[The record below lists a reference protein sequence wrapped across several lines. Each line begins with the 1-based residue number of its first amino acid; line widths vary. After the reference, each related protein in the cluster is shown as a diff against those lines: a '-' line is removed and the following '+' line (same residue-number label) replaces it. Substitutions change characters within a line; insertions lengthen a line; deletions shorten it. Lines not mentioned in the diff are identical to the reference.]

1 MQSEITSL
9 HEAERKAKEEE
20 LRTARESQAVVTGL
34 ERDLQQILDD
44 KRTELKVRVV
54 YINLSINCS
63 IIGIHIF
70 ISVWRWLRSQSFQ
83 ISQQSFLFLS
93 IYFMLLFPAFGVM
106 RFAPIAKLKQGLR
119 SELQLDVLTVTAN
132 EFSKILLLFP

>member
-70 ISVWRWLRSQSFQ
+70 ISV
-83 ISQQSFLFLS
+83 
-93 IYFMLLFPAFGVM
+93 
-106 RFAPIAKLKQGLR
+106 
-119 SELQLDVLTVTAN
+119 
-132 EFSKILLLFP
+132 